1 MEKWQVELYG
11 TPLWLLQSFVGVV
24 IACVLLV
31 ICLKNTRFGKQFHQ
45 VVTPCLT
52 QQNRKKILLVLA
64 AMLLLLLLEVRF
76 SVLNTFFYNGLYS
89 SLEKKQLTAF
99 WFFAGLNAM
108 LLVVRIINGA
118 IDQWLEE
125 VFKIRWLER
134 LNQQLLERWL
144 SDKHYYHLQI
154 SQHRPDNIDQRIQ
167 QDAQDFIN
175 STTDFIRGMIN
186 SVVSAIEF
194 TIVLWGLSGTLYLL
208 GMTIPRG
215 MVFFVFIF
223 AVLATFGAMW
233 IGKPLIRLNF
243 EDERFNGNYRYSLI
257 RVRENAES
265 IAFYDGEASEMM
277 SLQQRFQQIIKNRWK
292 ILYRSLGL
300 NVFNNGLTQGVQL
313 LPLMLQAPRFFA
325 GQVTIG
331 DMHQT
336 VQAFNRLQRA
346 LSFFR
351 NFYEEFTAY
360 QARLERLNG
369 FFVSL
374 KKDSA
379 SNTTSDQAKRITI
392 DNGLILQNISL
403 FLTNGRPL
411 VQSVNLQL
419 QQGDRLL
426 IQGASGCGKT
436 SLLRLL
442 AGLWHFKSSGVI
454 QIPDKP
460 ELMFVPQRPYLPQ
473 GTLKTAICYPTSQTH
488 QNISPNV
495 SPNVSPNI
503 SDDELHKILRLCC
516 LDYLQDKLHVYD
528 DWLQHLSS
536 GELQRIAFVRIL
548 LAKPKVIL
556 LDEATSALDEPTE
569 AHLYQLV
576 NKKLPNSLIVSVGH
590 RNTLAAFHSQTVKI

>member
-31 ICLKNTRFGKQFHQ
+31 ICLKNTHFGKQFHQ

-403 FLTNGRPL
+403 FLANGRPL

-495 SPNVSPNI
+495 SPNVS
-503 SDDELHKILRLCC
+503 DDELHKTLRLCC
-516 LDYLQDKLHVYD
+516 LDDLQDKLHVYD
-528 DWLQHLSS
+528 DWLQRLSS

-569 AHLYQLV
+569 AHLYQLI
-576 NKKLPNSLIVSVGH
+576 NKKLPNSLMVSVGH